1 MGKLT
6 PIITE
11 EDYNQ
16 ALERLKDIF
25 DAKPNTKD
33 GEELEILGGLISEYE
48 DEHFPIETTNQSN
61 S

>member
-25 DAKPNTKD
+25 DVKPNTKD